1 MLQPVYDFLGYCLN
15 EIKYVNSQKENT
27 YIGISIPR
35 DFYNDEMKQYSL
47 IIRVTTDCSE
57 EESYFIFQ
65 AIFKINDYKWFSG
78 LEANEKRAV
87 FFSFVFPFIR
97 EKILSITSDSNPGL
111 FIPTLD
117 VRTINFEKELKL
129 VKSFENVK

>member
-27 YIGISIPR
+27 YIGISIQR

-47 IIRVTTDCSE
+47 IIKVTTDCSE
-57 EESYFIFQ
+57 EESYFIFH
-65 AIFKINDYKWFSG
+65 AIFKLNDYNWFSG
-78 LEANEKRAV
+78 LESNEKRAV